1 MLLLSTFQI
10 VIASELERSRA
21 PELIARLLAIQSST
35 QEMIVTTDDLYHN
48 PPAAAAAAIVV
59 SVPDTSV
66 EVNLRTI
73 CNNNG
78 GHNWHPPLKSINPS
92 ACKEKCVSTKYV
104 KKHCPPRCDKTL
116 IPPLNMYRDFLCN
129 VLPQSYASSANDL
142 SNSSIMTRNPL
153 QLPSNLK
160 DFIDRALSSCRLEE
174 DRKCMQEALI
184 DLIGEAY
191 DAGRINIHRW
201 ELQCVPNSK
210 TMIDRAPDTAS
221 YHEYPPLSTA
231 ACHDLF
237 PKVEATNKVRAE
249 MFYQERQKIV
259 AVKPR
264 RCCSKSRTIAKI
276 TTKSVSASLRST
288 TSRGTQHHD
297 ASAKPNT
304 LAIKSRLPLLITHN
318 RFELLAD
325 DNDNVGEDSHT
336 VLPTTRPNASPLCKP
351 TSAPLVMPTT
361 RPIVSPIYVPT
372 CAPSVLPT
380 SRPSV
385 SPNEPQRQHPT
396 KIKTQINGGAVLLP
410 PEALNISGNVL
421 AQLTQG
427 CELILNTDPIA
438 TILPLSKD
446 LHYEVIYA
454 APSANPT
461 IITGSNIVPVHRLP
475 TLAIP
480 SSDHAEG
487 RSTG

>member
-1 MLLLSTFQI
+1 
-10 VIASELERSRA
+10 
-21 PELIARLLAIQSST
+21 
-35 QEMIVTTDDLYHN
+35 
-48 PPAAAAAAIVV
+48 
-59 SVPDTSV
+59 
-66 EVNLRTI
+66 
-73 CNNNG
+73 
-78 GHNWHPPLKSINPS
+78 
-92 ACKEKCVSTKYV
+92 
-104 KKHCPPRCDKTL
+104 
-116 IPPLNMYRDFLCN
+116 
-129 VLPQSYASSANDL
+129 
-142 SNSSIMTRNPL
+142 
-153 QLPSNLK
+153 
-160 DFIDRALSSCRLEE
+160 
-174 DRKCMQEALI
+174 MQEALI

-231 ACHDLF
+231 ACHDIF

-249 MFYQERQKIV
+249 MFYQQRQKIV

-396 KIKTQINGGAVLLP
+396 KIKFQINGGAVLLA

-427 CELILNTDPIA
+427 RELILNTDPIA

-475 TLAIP
+475 SLAIP
-480 SSDHAEG
+480 SDHAESG
-487 RSTG
+487 STGQSDRRVLHPSSSTETSLRNTFSGKSGENDEFSGKGD